1 MLAASL
7 VEAKG
12 CDLFIA
18 AAAVADYRPAQI
30 STQKM
35 KKGDGEYLTLEL
47 VKNPDIVASIAAL
60 ADKPFTVGFA
70 AESENLLTY
79 ARAKLER
86 KGLDLVIANNIATPG
101 IGFNSDDNAVTLV
114 DVAGSQELSQRSK
127 SQLARELVKILADAM
142 AKNN

>member
-1 MLAASL
+1 
-7 VEAKG
+7 
-12 CDLFIA
+12 
-18 AAAVADYRPAQI
+18 
-30 STQKM
+30 
-35 KKGDGEYLTLEL
+35 
-47 VKNPDIVASIAAL
+47 L